1 MNRATVGNTS
11 LIALAVLGT
20 VFAQPACGIDLE
32 EGVSGSAMDKVQ
44 KHAERHESES
54 ENGHAPALPCLS
66 PLHAI
71 AGFERVSRREH
82 FPKGAILLAEGH
94 TARGVYVLCAGRVK
108 LSITS
113 AEGKTSIVRI
123 ARPGDLLGIHAT
135 LAGHPYEATAETLA
149 PCQVDFIPRQDLLV
163 LLDRQKSSGLDLAL
177 AISKEF
183 TEFVEHT
190 RVLLL
195 SVSAAEKLARLLL
208 RMEDQFG
215 EHTTTGIRFQ
225 TLLTQE
231 EIAQMIGTSRETVTR
246 VLSEFRRKRIL
257 SFADNA
263 IFVSS
268 RKDLESVAAVRN

>member
-1 MNRATVGNTS
+1 MLNTTKHTERDDS
-11 LIALAVLGT
+11 H
-20 VFAQPACGIDLE
+20 E
-32 EGVSGSAMDKVQ
+32 END
-44 KHAERHESES
+44 E
-54 ENGHAPALPCLS
+54 APMLPCLS

-71 AGFERVSRREH
+71 HGFTRVSRRLIY
-82 FPKGAILLAEGH
+82 PKGSALFVESHA
-94 TARGVYVLCAGRVK
+94 ARGVYVLCAGRVK

-123 ARPGDLLGIHAT
+123 ARPGALLGIHAT

-149 PCQVDFIPRQDLLV
+149 PCQLDFIPRKELLV

-190 RVLLL
+190 RLLLL
-195 SVSAAEKLARLLL
+195 SVSATEKLARLLL
-208 RMEDQFG
+208 RMEGQFG
-215 EHTTTGIRFQ
+215 EHTMTGIRLQ

-246 VLSEFRRKRIL
+246 VLSELRRKRIL